1 MSLPEPIEEQILA
14 ACVARLTALPTL
26 LPDLWYAPRFVR
38 RQYAPLDAVNEL
50 PGYLILRAPEESGMA
65 LETIDYPGSAV
76 IAAMGLEV
84 LAYGQGSYVLPTD
97 TVLLRLLAQAERA
110 LCAPDLF
117 GVGASPENQIELQN
131 TRRVL
136 DHETEVGPPYRSL
149 MSHLYRVRYF
159 YTRGEP

>member
-1 MSLPEPIEEQILA
+1 MPWWPSRGI
-14 ACVARLTALPTL
+14 ARGSWRGSTA
-26 LPDLWYAPRFVR
+26 RSI
-38 RQYAPLDAVNEL
+38 AVNEL
-50 PGYLILRAPEESGMA
+50 PGYLILRAPEESGME
-65 LETIDYPGSAV
+65 LQTIDYPGSAV

-84 LAYGQGSYVLPTD
+84 LAYGQGSDAEPTD
-97 TVLLRLLAQAERA
+97 RVLLRLLAQAERA
-110 LCAPDLF
+110 LCAPGLF
-117 GVGASPENQIELQN
+117 GPGVDPENQIELQN